1 MSAKNSVPAT
11 ATLRVGLP
19 THPQDVANKQYVDTH
34 GGGGGV
40 PSATGHVIIG
50 STSHRYFTASVSP
63 NAGDFYDALI
73 SMGHILTGAI
83 LNSKVI
89 TKCKILSVS
98 ATSSTTKNANR
109 LVRFTIHINGVNQKY
124 AELDIEPNN
133 HNSSIFNPDQELI
146 IDQNGYLKFSFG
158 GFDAVAQIITISIA
172 YEYELDIE
180 IIPPGQKVAKAG
192 QNGGPGLAAGQ
203 EPSRTVWSQISG
215 IFKKSKK

>member
-40 PSATGHVIIG
+40 PSATGKVIIG
-50 STSHRYFTASVSP
+50 QSTYRYFAAGTSP
-63 NAGDFYDALI
+63 NNATYYDGLIAMGDLV
-73 SMGHILTGAI
+73 TGAV

-89 TKCKILSVS
+89 TKCKILAVS
-98 ATSSTTKNANR
+98 ATASAQKNSQR

-124 AELDIEPNN
+124 AELEIDPNEF
-133 HNSSIFNPDQELI
+133 NSSIFNPDQDLV

-158 GFDAVAQIITISIA
+158 GFDAVDQTITITIA

-203 EPSRTVWSQISG
+203 GPSNTTWDQITG
-215 IFKKSKK
+215 FFKKRKK